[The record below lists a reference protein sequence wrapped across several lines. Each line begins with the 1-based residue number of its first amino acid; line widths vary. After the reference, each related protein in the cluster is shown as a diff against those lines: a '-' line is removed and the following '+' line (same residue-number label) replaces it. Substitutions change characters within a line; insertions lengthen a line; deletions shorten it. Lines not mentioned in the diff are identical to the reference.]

1 MKNLMKKIRKSNKG
15 FTLVELIIV
24 IAIIA
29 ILTAVA
35 APQYIKYVDK
45 SRWSKDQ
52 NEAASLLTVVQSAV
66 IDKNSDNDTTN
77 DIKGA
82 SGTPVTVT
90 FTASGITTTNT
101 ALQTEIVTAFGD
113 SFSGNVNDVIV
124 VTNQHAAQPTLSST
138 YTVSI
143 DVNGAVTGEWTA

>member
-35 APQYIKYVDK
+35 APQYIKYVDE

-52 NEAASLLTVVQSAV
+52 NNAASLLTAVQVAIV
-66 IDKNSDNDTTN
+66 DNNSDANASN
-77 DIKGA
+77 DISSA
-82 SGTPVTVT
+82 SVSFTKTADISVTGTD
-90 FTASGITTTNT
+90 ADALKA
-101 ALQTEIVTAFGD
+101 ALQVSMGANYDDMRVSNKDATTVGKQAYTITIA
-113 SFSGNVNDVIV
+113 NDVA
-124 VTNQHAAQPTLSST
+124 TGKWDST
-138 YTVSI
+138 T
-143 DVNGAVTGEWTA
+143 